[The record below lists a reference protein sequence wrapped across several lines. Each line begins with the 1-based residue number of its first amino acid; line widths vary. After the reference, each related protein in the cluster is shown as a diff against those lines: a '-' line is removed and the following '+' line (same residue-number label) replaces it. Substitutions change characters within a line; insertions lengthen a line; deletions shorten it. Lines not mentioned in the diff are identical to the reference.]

1 MIIRHNLSAGNTERQ
16 MGIVKGTQAQSMQRL
31 SSGYRIN
38 RAADDAAG
46 LSISEKMRKQIRGL
60 TRGIANT
67 EDGISLCQVGDGALA
82 EVHDM
87 LQRMNEL
94 AVKAANGTNSVS
106 DRGMIQQEAEA
117 LLTEIDRVGETTKFN
132 DLYIFRDAN
141 RKMAGKQGTVTSA
154 VIEGK
159 PTATGR
165 FFQLLGNNATHT
177 GYMSDPLQ
185 DKDVAESTSPLDNT
199 AIDPDSDPYVSAHV
213 DFSIL
218 NGRLSDLIGTQFY
231 VNCCT
236 DDCPKTVKFTD
247 EAGVSIQKTTRI
259 SQGQPHDFLSTISIG
274 MKKADGSY
282 YTDAVEFTKY
292 IFDSIKNAFPYP
304 NSDHVQFAYKGS
316 TFYLYDI
323 DNYQWDPDSREQAY
337 FCDSDDFLKQTVQ
350 TPGADN
356 YIEPEEKSIWIQS
369 GADSGDGIMLHFGAV
384 STASLGISGVD
395 MGTEDGAAKAI
406 DQIASAIEKISAK
419 RSRIGAQ
426 QNRLEHTVKN
436 EQNIVENTTA
446 AESQI
451 RDTDMAQEMVR
462 FSGLNIL
469 EQAVTSMLAQANQN
483 NQGVLAMLSI

>member
-94 AVKAANGTNSVS
+94 AVKAANGTNSDS
-106 DRGMIQQEAEA
+106 DRGMLQQEVDS
-117 LLTEIDRVGETTKFN
+117 LLTEIDRVGETTRFN
-132 DLYIFRDAN
+132 DLYIFRDENSQKAM
-141 RKMAGKQGTVTSA
+141 KSGAVSPVVTGS
-154 VIEGK
+154 K

-165 FFQLLGNNATHT
+165 FFQLLGNHVSHT
-177 GYMSDPLQ
+177 GYMHEELRETMVD
-185 DKDVAESTSPLDNT
+185 DSTSSLTGNGLSFPF
-199 AIDPDSDPYVSAHV
+199 ASVHA
-213 DFSIL
+213 DFSVL
-218 NGRLSDLIGTQFY
+218 DGRLENLTGTQFY

-236 DDCPKTVKFTD
+236 DDCPMTVKFTD
-247 EAGVSIQKTTRI
+247 TVGITSTTEERWYDSNNYI
-259 SQGQPHDFLSTISIG
+259 SSLNIG
-274 MKKADGSY
+274 MKKADGTY
-282 YTDAVEFTKY
+282 FAKADEFVEY
-292 IFDSIKNAFPYP
+292 IVNEMKKQMAAIPQPSNE
-304 NSDHVQFAYKGS
+304 HVQFAYKGS
-316 TFYLYDI
+316 TLYIYDV
-323 DNYQWDPDSREQAY
+323 DNANWNPDEKELAY

-350 TPGADN
+350 VKGTSN
-356 YIEPEEKSIWIQS
+356 YREPDEKSIWIQS
-369 GADSGDGIMLHFGAV
+369 GAEAGDGIMLHFGAV
-384 STASLGISGVD
+384 STASLGISTVD
-395 MGTEDGAAKAI
+395 MGTEEGATAAI
-406 DQIASAIEKISAK
+406 DQISLAIEKISAK

-451 RDTDMAQEMVR
+451 RDTDMAQEMVH

-469 EQAVTSMLAQANQN
+469 EQAVTSMLAQANQS
-483 NQGVLAMLSI
+483 NQSVLTLLNA